1 VSLIAGISLVLK
13 NLEADEDENEEE
25 EESQVS

>member
-1 VSLIAGISLVLK
+1 MRRIAGISLVLLLVLK
-13 NLEADEDENEEE
+13 NLEADDE